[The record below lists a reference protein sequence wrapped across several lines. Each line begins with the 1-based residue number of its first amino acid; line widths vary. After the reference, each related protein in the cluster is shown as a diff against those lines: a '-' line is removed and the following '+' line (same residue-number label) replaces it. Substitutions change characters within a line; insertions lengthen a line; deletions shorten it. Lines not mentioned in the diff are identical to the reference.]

1 MGGRCRSP
9 GNHLSNNKDS
19 SERLEARREAVAAE
33 VETRREGDAM
43 AKVPV
48 TKITRAID
56 ELEGRVRARAPQH
69 LVWCDDEADM
79 PARIAEMI
87 AAGDETRL
95 GVTPPCA
102 EAGQ

>member
-1 MGGRCRSP
+1 
-9 GNHLSNNKDS
+9 
-19 SERLEARREAVAAE
+19 
-33 VETRREGDAM
+33 M

>member
-1 MGGRCRSP
+1 
-9 GNHLSNNKDS
+9 
-19 SERLEARREAVAAE
+19 
-33 VETRREGDAM
+33 M

-48 TKITRAID
+48 TKITRTID

-87 AAGDETRL
+87 AAGDER
-95 GVTPPCA
+95 A
-102 EAGQ
+102 